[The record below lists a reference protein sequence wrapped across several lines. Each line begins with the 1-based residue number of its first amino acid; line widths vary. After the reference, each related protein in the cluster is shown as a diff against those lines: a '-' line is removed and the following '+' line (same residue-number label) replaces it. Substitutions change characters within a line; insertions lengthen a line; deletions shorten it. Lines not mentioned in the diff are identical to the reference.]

1 MSAPAVEATP
11 VVGQAT
17 DDSTMLYLRDIGR
30 SPLLTAAQEHALAE
44 RIAAGD
50 EQAFAVLVESN
61 LRLVVSVAKR
71 YRNAGLSLLDL
82 VQEGNI
88 GLIHA
93 ARKFDHTRGY
103 RFSTY
108 AMWWIRQAVTR
119 ALANQSQTIRVPVHI
134 SEGIARQ
141 RKNEQRAD
149 GNDGNDGKA
158 PEEEDIH
165 LPSAEIMERARQ
177 ARQPLSL
184 ERTMNEDQGVS
195 LVEGL
200 EDPDAISPS
209 EAADRRLLRERLA
222 RLMRALPDRERK
234 IIAMRFGLDDGTPRT
249 LKEVSGAFGLTR
261 ERIRQHER
269 ALRRGIPGAFSPGR
283 SAGPLEPAVA
293 PRSLPY
299 HERMC

>member
-1 MSAPAVEATP
+1 
-11 VVGQAT
+11 
-17 DDSTMLYLRDIGR
+17 
-30 SPLLTAAQEHALAE
+30 LTAAQEHALAE

-71 YRNAGLSLLDL
+71 YRNEGLSLLDL

-108 AMWWIRQAVTR
+108 AIWWTRQAVTR

-149 GNDGNDGKA
+149 GNDGKA
-158 PEEEDIH
+158 PEEPDIH

-184 ERTMNEDQGVS
+184 ERTLNEDQGVS

-200 EDPDAISPS
+200 EDTDAISPS